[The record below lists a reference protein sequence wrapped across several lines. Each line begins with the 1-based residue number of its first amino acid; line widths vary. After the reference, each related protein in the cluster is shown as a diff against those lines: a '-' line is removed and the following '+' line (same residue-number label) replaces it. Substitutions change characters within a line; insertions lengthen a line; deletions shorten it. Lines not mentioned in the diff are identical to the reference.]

1 MILLTAALAL
11 AAPTS
16 AGPCTARTA
25 VRTTVTE
32 IGENPGDYL
41 DRCVTVSGP
50 ASSIA
55 LFSGVEGIYRS
66 QRLASDGNPDPRE
79 ARRHRLGLYSEDN
92 EIRRMKPANLPWLTV
107 TGTVDSC
114 ERKQKRAE
122 AAAGRDSIIMMSGY
136 CHYYGGAVIDAVGF
150 SLDRAKTPRRLTGER
165 ARRRVGDLVSAPADW
180 PHLAAMR
187 RLGEE
192 FRAAL
197 RSGDKEALARLHDLD
212 SKPEGQNAPFLDD
225 LVAGAVSPFAEIRR
239 DPTLPMAIFVR
250 RSDLDRARA
259 GRPPEEPFGTICF
272 GRSGDRPVAWP
283 IAANDADNDPA
294 RPYACTSI
302 AWRDWAS
309 RKIGLDTRVSR
320 GGWLAEPIRS
330 D

>member
-1 MILLTAALAL
+1 MIATLAALAL
-11 AAPTS
+11 AAPA
-16 AGPCTARTA
+16 AGTPCAPDDSI
-25 VRTTVTE
+25 RTTVTD
-32 IGENPGDYL
+32 IGDNLDDYL
-41 DRCVTVSGP
+41 GRCVTVSGP

-66 QRLASDGNPDPRE
+66 QRLAADGNPDPRE
-79 ARRHRLGLYSEDN
+79 ARRHRLGLYSGDN
-92 EIRRMKPANLPWLTV
+92 EIHRMKPANLPWLTV

-136 CHYYGGAVIDAVGF
+136 CHYYGGAVIDAVDF
-150 SLDRAKTPRRLTGER
+150 SLDRSKTPRRLTGES

-180 PHLAAMR
+180 PHLEAMR

-192 FRAAL
+192 FRTAL
-197 RSGDKEALARLHDLD
+197 RSGDKEALARLHDMD
-212 SKPEGQNAPFLDD
+212 SKPEGQDSPYLDT
-225 LVAGAVSPFAEIRR
+225 LVAGAASPFAEIRR
-239 DPTLPMAIFVR
+239 DPALPMAIFVR

-259 GRPPEEPFGTICF
+259 GRPPEEPFGAICF

-283 IAANDADNDPA
+283 ISANDADNDPA

-302 AWRDWAS
+302 AWRDWAK
-309 RKIGLDTRVSR
+309 RRIGLYTRLSR
-320 GGWLAEPIRS
+320 GGWLAEPARS